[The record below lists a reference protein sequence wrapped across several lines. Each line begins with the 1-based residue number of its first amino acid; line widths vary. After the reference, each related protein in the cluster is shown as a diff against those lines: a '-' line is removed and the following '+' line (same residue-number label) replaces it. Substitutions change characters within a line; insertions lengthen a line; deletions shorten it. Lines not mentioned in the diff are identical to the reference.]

1 MKYFQ
6 EGGAMPQEAAPA
18 QQPAGNEQEQM
29 MQQLAQ
35 VAQQLIQELGP
46 EAAAMVAQIIMEM
59 LQGGGQQE
67 MPAPEQ
73 QPAFQRNGG
82 KFNRIR

>member
-18 QQPAGNEQEQM
+18 PEAGAQDQM
-29 MQQLAQ
+29 RQQLAQ
-35 VAQQLIQELGP
+35 MANEIISSLGP
-46 EAAAMVAQIIMEM
+46 DAAAMLAQIIMEM
-59 LQGGGQQE
+59 LQGGQE

-82 KFNRIR
+82 KLTRIR